1 MTPLLLLMLAQA
13 ALGGTD
19 NLIHH
24 ELEAALPS
32 RPGARLELQ
41 LHAAREAI
49 YGTLFLGLAWLEWR
63 GAFALLLAA
72 LMATEVAIT
81 LKDFLV
87 EDRTRR
93 LPPFERV
100 LHTLLA
106 IGFGAMLA
114 LLTPI
119 ALAWA
124 REPTA
129 LAPVNHGLISW
140 AMTAVGVGVAAWAV
154 RNTFAVLALGRGEG
168 AISTANATG
177 TVLITGAT
185 GFIGRR
191 LTAALLAQHRRVI
204 LLTRDR
210 MAARGQFG
218 PAPMIVESLDELP
231 DELAL
236 DAIVNLA
243 GASVAGGLWTA
254 HRRRVLMQS
263 RVETTRRLVAF
274 AARLH
279 TPPGALV
286 NASAVGFY
294 GDRGSELLTEADGHG
309 RGFMADLC
317 AGWEAAAAEA
327 AGLGVRVVTL
337 RLGLVFD
344 WSGGILP
351 MLALPARFGFGAR
364 IGKGDQWAPWVH
376 RDDVVR
382 LALAAIDD
390 PAWRGPINAVAPDLV
405 TQGQFTRRLAAH
417 LHRPAW
423 LAAPAAPV
431 RLALGEF
438 SDLFLASQRVIPSAA
453 LDLGFV
459 FSRPTLEAAF
469 ARSETPLRL
478 ARTLPLEGRVAAK
491 QPGGG
496 ISPPHDRG
504 RQTPTPGPSPQV
516 GGEKVNATA
525 YLSA

>member
-1 MTPLLLLMLAQA
+1 MTALLILMLAQA
-13 ALGGTD
+13 ALGATD

-41 LHAAREAI
+41 LHAAREGI
-49 YGTLFLGLAWLEWR
+49 YAVLFLGLAWLEWR
-63 GAFALLLAA
+63 GAFTLLLAA
-72 LMATEVAIT
+72 MMATEVVIT

-100 LHTLLA
+100 LHTVLA
-106 IGFGAMLA
+106 IGFGAILA
-114 LLTPI
+114 LLAPVL
-119 ALAWA
+119 LAWA
-124 REPTA
+124 RQPTA
-129 LAPVNHGLISW
+129 LALVGHGAISW
-140 AMTAVGVGVAAWAV
+140 IMTLAGVGVAAWAA
-154 RNTFAVLALGRGEG
+154 RNTLAVFDLGHAEG
-168 AISTANATG
+168 AISTASAPG
-177 TVLITGAT
+177 TVLVTGAT

-191 LTAALLAQHRRVI
+191 LTQALLAQHRRVI

-210 MAARGQFG
+210 MAARAQFG
-218 PAPMIVESLDELP
+218 AGPLIVESLDELP

-243 GASVAGGLWTA
+243 GASVAGGVWTA
-254 HRRRVLMQS
+254 GRRRVLMAS
-263 RVETTRRLVAF
+263 RIDTTRRLVAF

-279 TPPGALV
+279 TPPGVLV

-294 GDRGSELLTEADGHG
+294 GDRGGELLIEAGG
-309 RGFMADLC
+309 RGQGFMAELC
-317 AGWEAAAAEA
+317 AAWEAAAAEA
-327 AGLGVRVVTL
+327 AGLGVRVVCL

-351 MLALPARFGFGAR
+351 MLALPARFGLGAR
-364 IGKGDQWAPWVH
+364 IGRGDQWAPWVH

-382 LALAAIDD
+382 LMLAAIDN

-405 TQGQFTRRLAAH
+405 TQGEFTRRLAAH
-417 LHRPAW
+417 FRRPAW
-423 LAAPAAPV
+423 LAAPAAPM

-459 FSRPTLEAAF
+459 FSRPTLETAF
-469 ARSETPLRL
+469 AKTDAPLRL
-478 ARTLPLEGRVAAK
+478 TTPN
-491 QPGGG
+491 
-496 ISPPHDRG
+496 G
-504 RQTPTPGPSPQV
+504 RQTPDSSPQ
-516 GGEKVNATA
+516 GAGELMKTTA